1 VTKVCS
7 WANGRGLSKGEVE
20 GVMIKKTIL
29 VGNGIIM
36 MCTEQRSLNDL

>member
-7 WANGRGLSKGEVE
+7 WTIGRGLRKGEVE
-20 GVMIKKTIL
+20 GVVIKKTIL

-36 MCTEQRSLNDL
+36 MCTEQRALNDL